1 MGAPLAMFTAERNT
15 VYLKLSTVVLDRSPW
30 WTQHSVGPRSSFT
43 PANELF
49 RSFAPLLPPFPPLFH
64 NLFLLLRHNCPFLHP
79 ALPKGGRRGGGN
91 YGGEIRLFPPQK
103 LGTLLL
109 PTLCCR
115 SATPIPPP
123 LPPLPPFRPEQHA
136 LFDERLPHLSF
147 RALRTSLC
155 AFERSR
161 LSGAPVS
168 LELQEMLR
176 KTETLQVKTVGNH
189 SI

>member
-1 MGAPLAMFTAERNT
+1 MSFFAHSHLFFPPFLPFSTISSSPSATIAPF
-15 VYLKLSTVVLDRSPW
+15 ST
-30 WTQHSVGPRSSFT
+30 PRSQKVGEGGGELWGGNPPFSSPKVGYVAFT
-43 PANELF
+43 DA
-49 RSFAPLLPPFPPLFH
+49 LLPVCH
-64 NLFLLLRHNCPFLHP
+64 
-79 ALPKGGRRGGGN
+79 A
-91 YGGEIRLFPPQK
+91 Y
-103 LGTLLL
+103 
-109 PTLCCR
+109 
-115 SATPIPPP
+115 SSP

-176 KTETLQVKTVGNH
+176 KTETLQVKTGGNH